1 MSIKIDT
8 IIRTICLC
16 LALVNQCLSMAGYKV
31 LPITD
36 DQVSEAITLGFTI
49 VTSLWAWWKN
59 NSFTKAAL
67 VADEI
72 MHDIKDGNIEYA
84 DEGAKN

>member
-1 MSIKIDT
+1 MTIKIDT

-16 LALVNQCLSMAGYKV
+16 LALVNQCLSMAGHNL

-36 DQVSEAITLGFTI
+36 EQVSEAITLGFTI

-59 NSFTKAAL
+59 NSFTQAAL
-67 VADEI
+67 VADEF
-72 MHDIKDGNIEYA
+72 MHDVKSGNLEFED
-84 DEGAKN
+84 DEAEE

>member
-1 MSIKIDT
+1 MTIRIDT

-16 LALVNQCLSMAGYKV
+16 LALVNQCLSLAGYKV

-36 DQVSEAITLGFTI
+36 DQVHDVVTLAVTI

-84 DEGAKN
+84 DEEAKN